1 MQVRICPKCG
11 VQNPISRFSC
21 VNCGADISMEPFAE
35 QKEPEIRMYK
45 VCPACSA
52 HVAVKTKADIIKFC
66 PVCHSDAIH
75 RVGEEQVR
83 IDQTEEISGKERDL
97 DNLNV
102 RGEHSEIHSY
112 ESQNQRT
119 LENASFS
126 SEISEKTDDKNAD
139 LKDDN
144 SWKKRGI
151 QLRNRNDGMCVFV
164 GNGRHMLGA
173 YGDCE
178 PDYFWNLQYVSSE
191 HLVIKVTGDKILV
204 MDNNSKNHSWI
215 NQERLQPYMETELM
229 EGDVLK
235 LADQYFEVELCK

>member
-11 VQNPISRFSC
+11 VQNPISKFSC

-75 RVGEEQVR
+75 RVGEEQVK
-83 IDQTEEISGKERDL
+83 IDQTEEISGKEHDL
-97 DNLNV
+97 DKLNV
-102 RGEHSEIHSY
+102 RGQH
-112 ESQNQRT
+112 
-119 LENASFS
+119 A
-126 SEISEKTDDKNAD
+126 EKTAD
-139 LKDDN
+139 LKNDN
-144 SWKKRGI
+144 RWKKRGI
-151 QLRNRNDGMCVFV
+151 LLRNRNDGMCVFV
-164 GNGRHMLGA
+164 GDGRHMLGA

-204 MDNNSKNHSWI
+204 IDNNSKNHSWI
-215 NQERLQPYMETELM
+215 NQERLRPYMETELM

-235 LADQYFEVELCK
+235 LADQYFEAEFCR